1 MPINFFSSI
10 SNLMEDGFWLL
21 IAFSILAP
29 VGVFTTLLMRRVISR
44 PAVLVFGIVL
54 ILLAG
59 LDVVLL
65 QKLNS
70 WATVVPAPRE
80 DHFFASEVSLA
91 LYLLP
96 VVLAGIG
103 VNLVSHVLIHRLGE
117 AERRF
122 DKSHKNPE

>member
-1 MPINFFSSI
+1 MDFPFFSSV
-10 SNLMEDGFWLL
+10 SSLMEYGFWLL
-21 IAFSILAP
+21 IAFSVLAP
-29 VGVFTTLLMRRVISR
+29 VGVFATLLVRRVISR

-70 WATVVPAPRE
+70 WAKVVPTPLE

-103 VNLVSHVLIHRLGE
+103 VNLVSHVLIHHLGE